1 MIFEI
6 TNQTTFRVLCIII
19 CAFTAMGAAQA
30 AKVVYNSLKEKR
42 FCGGYF
48 WSTGGMP
55 SSHSA
60 TMISLVTSLG
70 ILEAWYEKGIGYDFA
85 IALAVASVVIYDA
98 MGVRYEAGKHAQM
111 LNKIMENEPKELK
124 DSVGY
129 NKELKVLLGHKPKEV
144 FWGIIVGF
152 LVGALGALIYILC
165 INK

>member
-1 MIFEI
+1 MVLEI

-70 ILEAWYEKGIGYDFA
+70 ILEAWYERGIGYDFA

>member
-1 MIFEI
+1 MILEI
-6 TNQTTFRVLCIII
+6 STQTTYRVLCIII
-19 CAFTAMGAAQA
+19 CAFVAMGAAQS

-42 FCGGYF
+42 LAPAAF

-70 ILEAWYEKGIGYDFA
+70 ILEAYYEHGIGYDFA
-85 IALAVASVVIYDA
+85 IALAFASVVIYDA
-98 MGVRYEAGKHAQM
+98 MGVRYEAGKHAKM
-111 LNKIMENEPKELK
+111 LNKIMEYEPKEIK

>member
-1 MIFEI
+1 MILEI

-42 FCGGYF
+42 FCGGFF

>member
-1 MIFEI
+1 MMLEI